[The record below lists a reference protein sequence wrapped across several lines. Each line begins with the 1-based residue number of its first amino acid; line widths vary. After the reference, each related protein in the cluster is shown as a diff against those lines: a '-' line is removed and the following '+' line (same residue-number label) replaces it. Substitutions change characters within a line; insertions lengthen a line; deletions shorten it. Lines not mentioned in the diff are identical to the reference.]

1 MTVWGGCGVP
11 LACAADCRSTYGV
24 RLLALDTSHLFVLM
38 RTARRLQPSAVKAAL
53 LQLIDA
59 HACDTR
65 RRLVAS
71 DFVIAYEVLAIP
83 STPGD
88 AHVSSFLS
96 AADVSQRMVMHD
108 DSTWTDLP
116 SHCPSPSG
124 RQFGEGDRRWVACLE
139 AAAASQD
146 DAAYIAADDE
156 DLLLNVRDCVEAG
169 QIDSM
174 PIHTTDLLWRLKVC
188 GAVGLEVIEAMLE
201 AEEARIHADA
211 AMQDRKR
218 SIKLER
224 LDRVAARVGL
234 ADA

>member
-1 MTVWGGCGVP
+1 MTVFGGHCIP
-11 LACAADCRSTYGV
+11 LACAADCSSTYGV

-38 RTARRLQPSAVKAAL
+38 RIARRLQPSTIKVAL

-59 HACDTR
+59 HTCHSR
-65 RRLVAS
+65 RHLVAS
-71 DFVIAYEVLAIP
+71 DYVVAHEVLAIP
-83 STPGD
+83 STPDD

-96 AADVSQRMVMHD
+96 AADISQRMVMHD
-108 DSTWTDLP
+108 DSAWPDLP

-124 RQFGEGDRRWVACLE
+124 RQFGQGDRRWVACLE
-139 AAAASQD
+139 AAAGSHD
-146 DAAYIAADDE
+146 DAAYMATDDE
-156 DLLLNVRDCVEAG
+156 DLILNVRDCVEAG

-211 AMQDRKR
+211 AMQERKR

-224 LDRVAARVGL
+224 LDRVAAKVGL